1 MDERERIKDVK
12 RTRRETL
19 CPGNGKKE
27 IDMEKVYRQL
37 DSGRSVKSV
46 AREWGV
52 AVSTLYRKHH
62 EYQKEIE
69 AVCGAEGEEFPPLPF
84 PPLPEDLLE

>member
-12 RTRRETL
+12 RTRRKTL
-19 CPGNGKKE
+19 CLGNGKKE
-27 IDMEKVYRQL
+27 IDMEKIYHQL

-46 AREWGV
+46 AKEWGV

-69 AVCGAEGEEFPPLPF
+69 AVYGAEGEELY